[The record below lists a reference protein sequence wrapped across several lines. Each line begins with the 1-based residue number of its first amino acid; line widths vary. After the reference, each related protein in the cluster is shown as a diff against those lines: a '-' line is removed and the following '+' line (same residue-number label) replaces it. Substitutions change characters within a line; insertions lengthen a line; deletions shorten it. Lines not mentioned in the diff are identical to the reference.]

1 MLLAP
6 QKDLMNMRFLSLALA
21 ALPLPAMAET
31 YTVTSA
37 PTAATVYSGFAMVT
51 RKVNVEVSAGA
62 HEIILPDL
70 PQWVDAGSL
79 RASVTGANIGST
91 RLRTAALPPQPDGD
105 SQAVVEAKER
115 IKTAERALRDL
126 EDSVQD
132 ANLAVKAAQARLI
145 FLNGLSSSET
155 LPSDPSALA
164 NLAQMIETQTLSATQ
179 TQTNAQREARRIG
192 EDRADLIED
201 IANARAALA
210 ALTPP
215 TEPKA
220 LLALSVNAADAGTVI
235 ATVSYPA
242 RASWQPTYDVALTT
256 DDSGQMTIRRAAIVH
271 QNTGE
276 NWDDVTLTLSTLAP
290 SGQVV
295 PSELYPHLLR
305 FEDPQLR
312 AKLQR
317 SLNSLS
323 AEMVA
328 APEPAMMEDAAAVQ
342 PNFDGP
348 GVTYT
353 LPRLITIAQNA
364 EGARVELDA
373 LEFDARVFARAVP
386 AQDQTAFLMA
396 EAKNNSLEPLL
407 AANTAQ
413 IFVDG
418 ALVGQSY
425 FAAAPAGGDIVQAF
439 GPIEDLRL
447 TRTVLDRSEGDRGLI
462 SRTNAQTQEVR
473 ISIENI
479 GSKSWDV
486 ELLDAVPYSEQDDL
500 EIEWNAAPKPD
511 VIDVDSRRGLVQW
524 NLAVEA
530 SETQEIKVEQIINWP
545 DGKLL
550 R

>member
-1 MLLAP
+1 MRLLP
-6 QKDLMNMRFLSLALA
+6 LALV
-21 ALPLPAMAET
+21 ALPFPALAET

-37 PTAATVYSGFAMVT
+37 PTAATVYAGFAVVT
-51 RKVNVEVSAGA
+51 REVNIEVDAGA

-70 PQWVDAGSL
+70 PQWVDAGNL
-79 RASVTGANIGST
+79 RASVTGADIGST
-91 RLRTAALPPQPDGD
+91 RLRTSALPPQPDGD
-105 SQAVVEAKER
+105 SQAVVEAIEL
-115 IKTAERALRDL
+115 IKTTERSLRDL

-132 ANLAVKAAQARLI
+132 ANLAVKAAQARLT
-145 FLNGLSSSET
+145 FLNGLSSSKT
-155 LPSDPSALA
+155 LPSDPLALA
-164 NLAQMIETQTLSATQ
+164 DLAQMIEAQTLSATQ
-179 TQTNAQREARRIG
+179 AQINAQRAARRIG
-192 EDRADLIED
+192 EDRKDRVQD
-201 IANARAALA
+201 IADARAALA

-215 TEPKA
+215 AEPKA
-220 LLALSVNAADAGTVI
+220 LLALSVNATEAGTVI
-235 ATVSYPA
+235 ASVSYPA
-242 RASWQPTYDVALTT
+242 RASWQPTYDIALTT

-295 PSELYPHLLR
+295 PSELYPQLLR
-305 FEDPQLR
+305 FDDPQLR

-317 SLNSLS
+317 SVGSS
-323 AEMVA
+323 SSQMFAT
-328 APEPAMMEDAAAVQ
+328 PEPAMMEDAVAAQ

-353 LPRLITIAQNA
+353 LPHLITIAQNA

-396 EAKNNSLEPLL
+396 ETTNDTAEPLL

-425 FAAAPAGGDIVQAF
+425 FAAVPAGGDIVQAF

-462 SRTNAQTQEVR
+462 SRTSAQTQEVR
-473 ISIENI
+473 ISIENL
-479 GSKSWDV
+479 GPEDWDV

-511 VIDVDSRRGLVQW
+511 LTNIDDRRGLVQW
-524 NLAVEA
+524 NLAVGGLQ
-530 SETQEIKVEQIINWP
+530 TQEIKIEQFIRWP
-545 DGKLL
+545 DGKVL

>member
-1 MLLAP
+1 MRLLP
-6 QKDLMNMRFLSLALA
+6 LALA
-21 ALPLPAMAET
+21 ALPLPALAET
-31 YTVTSA
+31 YTVTST

-51 RKVNVEVSAGA
+51 REVSVEVSAGA

-79 RASVTGANIGST
+79 RASITGASIGST
-91 RLRTAALPPQPDGD
+91 RLRTAALPPQPDSD
-105 SQAVVEAKER
+105 SAAVVKAKER
-115 IKTAERALRDL
+115 ITIAERALRDL

-132 ANLAVKAAQARLI
+132 ANLTVKAAQARLV
-145 FLNGLSSSET
+145 FLNGLAASET

-164 NLAQMIETQTLSATQ
+164 DLAQMIETQTLSATQ
-179 TQTNAQREARRIG
+179 TQTNAQRDARRIG
-192 EDRADLIED
+192 EDRADLVED
-201 IANARAALA
+201 IADARAALA

-215 TEPKA
+215 VAPKA
-220 LLALSVNAADAGTVI
+220 LLALSVNAAEAGTVI

-242 RASWQPTYDVALTT
+242 RASWQPTYDVALMT
-256 DDSGQMTIRRAAIVH
+256 DDGGHMTIRRAAIVH

-276 NWDDVTLTLSTLAP
+276 NWNDVTLTLSTLAP

-295 PSELYPHLLR
+295 PSELYPQLLR

-317 SLNSLS
+317 SVNSLS

-328 APEPAMMEDAAAVQ
+328 APEPVMMEDAAAAQ

-373 LEFDARVFARAVP
+373 LEFDVRVFARAVP
-386 AQDQTAFLMA
+386 VQDQTAFLMA
-396 EAKNNSLEPLL
+396 EAMNDTAEPLL
-407 AANTAQ
+407 AADTAQ

-425 FAAAPAGGDIVQAF
+425 FAAVPAGGDIVQAF

-447 TRTVLDRSEGDRGLI
+447 TRTVLDKSEGDRGLI

-473 ISIENI
+473 VSIENI
-479 GSKSWDV
+479 GSESWDV

-500 EIEWNAAPKPD
+500 EIEWKATPKPEG
-511 VIDVDSRRGLVQW
+511 IDVDGRRGLVQW
-524 NLAVEA
+524 NIAVGANEI
-530 SETQEIKVEQIINWP
+530 QEIRVEQIINWP
-545 DGKLL
+545 DGKVL

>member
-1 MLLAP
+1 
-6 QKDLMNMRFLSLALA
+6 MRFLSLALA
-21 ALPLPAMAET
+21 ALPLPVLAET
-31 YTVTSA
+31 YTVTST

-51 RKVNVEVSAGA
+51 REVSVDVSAGA

-70 PQWVDAGSL
+70 PQWVDAASL
-79 RASVTGANIGST
+79 RASITGANIGST
-91 RLRTAALPPQPDGD
+91 RLRTVALPPQPDRD

-115 IKTAERALRDL
+115 IKTTERALRDL

-132 ANLAVKAAQARLI
+132 TNLAVKAAKARLT
-145 FLNGLSSSET
+145 FLNGIASSET
-155 LPSDPSALA
+155 LPSDPLALA
-164 NLAQMIETQTLSATQ
+164 DLAQMIEAQTLSATQ
-179 TQTNAQREARRIG
+179 AQINAQREARRIG
-192 EDRADLIED
+192 EDRTDLVED
-201 IANARAALA
+201 IADARAALA

-215 TEPKA
+215 VQPKA
-220 LLALSVNAADAGTVI
+220 LLALSVNAEDAGTVI

-256 DDSGQMTIRRAAIVH
+256 EDSGRMTIRRAAIVH

-295 PSELYPHLLR
+295 PSELYPQLLR

-317 SLNSLS
+317 SVGSS
-323 AEMVA
+323 SSQMFAT
-328 APEPAMMEDAAAVQ
+328 PEPAMMEDAAAAQ

-364 EGARVELDA
+364 EGARVEFDA

-396 EAKNNSLEPLL
+396 EAMNNSAEPLL

-425 FAAAPAGGDIVQAF
+425 FAAVPAGGDIEQAF

-462 SRTNAQTQEVR
+462 NRSDAQTQEVR
-473 ISIENI
+473 IILENI
-479 GSKSWDV
+479 GAETWDV
-486 ELLDAVPYSEQDDL
+486 EVMDAVPYSEQDDL
-500 EIEWNAAPKPD
+500 EIKWSAAPKPD
-511 VIDVDSRRGLVQW
+511 GIDVDNRRGLVQW
-524 NLAVEA
+524 NIAIGA
-530 SETQEIKVEQIINWP
+530 SETQEIKIEQLIRWP
-545 DGKLL
+545 DGKAL

>member
-1 MLLAP
+1 MRLLP
-6 QKDLMNMRFLSLALA
+6 LALA
-21 ALPLPAMAET
+21 ALPFPALAET

-51 RKVNVEVSAGA
+51 REVSVEVGAGA

-70 PQWVDAGSL
+70 PQWVDASSL
-79 RASVTGANIGST
+79 RASITGANIGST

-105 SQAVVEAKER
+105 SQAVIEAKER
-115 IKTAERALRDL
+115 IKTTERALRDL

-132 ANLAVKAAQARLI
+132 ANLAVKAAQARLT
-145 FLNGLSSSET
+145 FLSGLASSET
-155 LPSDPSALA
+155 LPSNPTELA
-164 NLAQMIETQTLSATQ
+164 DLAQMIEAQTLSATQ
-179 TQTNAQREARRIG
+179 AQINARRTARRIG
-192 EDRADLIED
+192 EDRKDRVQD
-201 IANARAALA
+201 ITDARAALA

-215 TEPKA
+215 AEPKA
-220 LLALSVNAADAGTVI
+220 LLTLSVNATEAGTVI

-242 RASWQPTYDVALTT
+242 RASWQPTYDVALMT
-256 DDSGQMTIRRAAIVH
+256 DDGGHMTIRRAAIIH

-295 PSELYPHLLR
+295 PSEIYPQLLR
-305 FEDPQLR
+305 FDDPQLR

-317 SLNSLS
+317 SLSSLS

-328 APEPAMMEDAAAVQ
+328 APEPAMMQDEGAVQ

-348 GVTYT
+348 SVTYT

-373 LEFDARVFARAVP
+373 MEFNARVFARAVP
-386 AQDQTAFLMA
+386 VQDQTAFLMA
-396 EAKNNSLEPLL
+396 EATNDTAEPLL

-413 IFVDG
+413 IFIDS

-425 FAAAPAGGDIVQAF
+425 FAAVPAGGDVVQAF

-447 TRTVLDRSEGDRGLI
+447 TRIVLDRSEGDRGLI
-462 SRTNAQTQEVR
+462 SRTSAQTQEVR
-473 ISIENI
+473 ISIENL
-479 GSKSWDV
+479 GSEDWDV

-511 VIDVDSRRGLVQW
+511 VMDVDDRRGLVQW
-524 NLAVEA
+524 NLAVGG
-530 SETQEIKVEQIINWP
+530 SQTQVIKIEQFIRWP
-545 DGKLL
+545 DGKVL

>member
-51 RKVNVEVSAGA
+51 SKVNVEVSAGA

-155 LPSDPSALA
+155 LPSDPLALA
-164 NLAQMIETQTLSATQ
+164 DLAQMIEAQTLSATQ
-179 TQTNAQREARRIG
+179 AQINAQREARRIG

-511 VIDVDSRRGLVQW
+511 VIDVDSGLVQW

>member
-1 MLLAP
+1 MRLLP
-6 QKDLMNMRFLSLALA
+6 LALA
-21 ALPLPAMAET
+21 ALPFPALAET

-51 RKVNVEVSAGA
+51 REVSVEVGAGA

-70 PQWVDAGSL
+70 PQWVDASSL
-79 RASVTGANIGST
+79 RASITGANIGST

-105 SQAVVEAKER
+105 SQAVIEAKER
-115 IKTAERALRDL
+115 IKTTERALRDL

-132 ANLAVKAAQARLI
+132 ANLAVKAAQARLT
-145 FLNGLSSSET
+145 FLSGLASSET
-155 LPSDPSALA
+155 LPSNPTELA
-164 NLAQMIETQTLSATQ
+164 DLAQMIEAQTLSATQ
-179 TQTNAQREARRIG
+179 AQINARRTARRIG
-192 EDRADLIED
+192 EDRKDRVQD
-201 IANARAALA
+201 ITDARAALA

-215 TEPKA
+215 AEPKA
-220 LLALSVNAADAGTVI
+220 LLTLSVNATEAGTVI

-242 RASWQPTYDVALTT
+242 RASWQPTYDVALMT
-256 DDSGQMTIRRAAIVH
+256 DDGGHMTIRRAAIIH

-295 PSELYPHLLR
+295 PSEIYPQLLR
-305 FEDPQLR
+305 FDDPQLR

-317 SLNSLS
+317 SLSSLS

-328 APEPAMMEDAAAVQ
+328 APEPAMMQDEGAVQ

-373 LEFDARVFARAVP
+373 MEFNARVFARAVP
-386 AQDQTAFLMA
+386 VQDQTAFLMA
-396 EAKNNSLEPLL
+396 EATNDTAEPLL

-413 IFVDG
+413 IFIDS

-425 FAAAPAGGDIVQAF
+425 FAAVPAGGDIVQAF

-447 TRTVLDRSEGDRGLI
+447 TRIVLDRSEGDRGLI
-462 SRTNAQTQEVR
+462 SRTSAQTQEVR
-473 ISIENI
+473 ISIENL
-479 GSKSWDV
+479 GSEDWDV

-511 VIDVDSRRGLVQW
+511 VMDVDDRRGLVQW
-524 NLAVEA
+524 NLAVGG
-530 SETQEIKVEQIINWP
+530 SQTQVIKIEQFIRWP
-545 DGKLL
+545 DGKVL

>member
-1 MLLAP
+1 MRLLP
-6 QKDLMNMRFLSLALA
+6 LALA
-21 ALPLPAMAET
+21 ALPFPALAET

-51 RKVNVEVSAGA
+51 REVSVEVGAGA

-70 PQWVDAGSL
+70 PQWVDASSL
-79 RASVTGANIGST
+79 RASITGANIGST

-105 SQAVVEAKER
+105 SQAVIEAKER
-115 IKTAERALRDL
+115 IKTTERALRDL

-132 ANLAVKAAQARLI
+132 ANLAVKAAQARLT
-145 FLNGLSSSET
+145 FLSGLASSET
-155 LPSDPSALA
+155 LPSNPTELA
-164 NLAQMIETQTLSATQ
+164 DLAQMIEAQTLSATQ
-179 TQTNAQREARRIG
+179 AQINGRRTARRIG
-192 EDRADLIED
+192 EDRKDRVQD
-201 IANARAALA
+201 ITDARAALA

-215 TEPKA
+215 AEPKA
-220 LLALSVNAADAGTVI
+220 LLTLSVNATEAGTVI

-242 RASWQPTYDVALTT
+242 RASWQPTYDVALMT
-256 DDSGQMTIRRAAIVH
+256 DDGGHMTIRRAAIIH

-295 PSELYPHLLR
+295 PSEIYPQLLR
-305 FEDPQLR
+305 FDDPQLR

-317 SLNSLS
+317 SLSSLS

-328 APEPAMMEDAAAVQ
+328 APEPAMMQDEGAVQ

-348 GVTYT
+348 SVTYT

-373 LEFDARVFARAVP
+373 MEFNARVFARAVP
-386 AQDQTAFLMA
+386 VQDQTAFLMA
-396 EAKNNSLEPLL
+396 EATNDTAEPLL

-413 IFVDG
+413 IFIDS

-425 FAAAPAGGDIVQAF
+425 FAAVPAGGDIVQAF

-447 TRTVLDRSEGDRGLI
+447 TRIVLDRSEGDRGLI
-462 SRTNAQTQEVR
+462 SRTSAQTQEVR
-473 ISIENI
+473 ISIENL
-479 GSKSWDV
+479 GSEDWDV

-511 VIDVDSRRGLVQW
+511 VMDVDDRRGLVQW
-524 NLAVEA
+524 NLAVGG
-530 SETQEIKVEQIINWP
+530 SQTQVIKIEQFIRWP
-545 DGKLL
+545 DGKVL